1 MDLTLTFFLATVP
14 AVILSGVSK
23 GGFGSGAGFAATPLL
38 ALVLEP
44 TQAVVLMLPLLM
56 IMDVTALR
64 AWWGKWD
71 RDCARLLILGG
82 LIGIALGAALFT
94 VISDDVLRVLIGVIA
109 VGFVAWQLLKSR
121 LSDEFAQRRAGSA
134 SGVFWGAVTGL
145 TSFVSHAGG
154 PPASVFLLGRG
165 LDKSRFQGTT
175 VIVFAVVN
183 ALKFFCYIAMGLF
196 GGTTALA
203 VAILA
208 PVAVLGTMLGVWAHR
223 IVPES
228 VFFMT
233 LYVLLAITG
242 TRLIWVGLT

>member
-44 TQAVVLMLPLLM
+44 AQAVVLMLPLLM
-56 IMDVTALR
+56 IMDATALR
-64 AWWGKWD
+64 AWWGRWD
-71 RDCARLLILGG
+71 RDSARLLILGG
-82 LIGIALGAALFT
+82 LAGIVAGAALFT
-94 VISDDVLRVLIGVIA
+94 VISDDALRVLIGLVA

-121 LSDEFAQRRAGSA
+121 LPAYFAERRTGRGS
-134 SGVFWGAVTGL
+134 GLFWGAVTGL
-145 TSFVSHAGG
+145 TSFISHAGG

-165 LDKSRFQGTT
+165 LDKAAFQATT

-183 ALKFFCYIAMGLF
+183 AVKFFCYIGMGLF
-196 GGTTALA
+196 GQGTALA
-203 VAILA
+203 VAVLA

-223 IVPES
+223 FVPERP
-228 VFFMT
+228 FFAI
-233 LYVLLAITG
+233 LYILLAVAG
-242 TRLIWVGLT
+242 ARLIWVGLV

>member
-1 MDLTLTFFLATVP
+1 MDLSLTFFLATVP
-14 AVILSGVSK
+14 AVLLSGLSK

-44 TQAVVLMLPLLM
+44 TQAIVLMLPLLM

-71 RDCARLLILGG
+71 RDSARLLILGSF
-82 LIGIALGAALFT
+82 IGIALGAALFT
-94 VISDDVLRVLIGVIA
+94 VISNDMLRVLIGMVA

-121 LSDEFAQRRAGSA
+121 LSPEFAARRAGSV

-154 PPASVFLLGRG
+154 PPASVFLLGRK
-165 LDKSRFQGTT
+165 LDKARFQATT

-196 GGTTALA
+196 GGSTAAA
-203 VAILA
+203 VVFLA
-208 PVAVLGTMLGVWAHR
+208 PVAILGTMLGVWAHR
-223 IVPES
+223 FVPERA
-228 VFFMT
+228 FFT
-233 LYVLLAITG
+233 VLYLLLAVSG
-242 TRLIWVGLT
+242 SRLIWVGLT